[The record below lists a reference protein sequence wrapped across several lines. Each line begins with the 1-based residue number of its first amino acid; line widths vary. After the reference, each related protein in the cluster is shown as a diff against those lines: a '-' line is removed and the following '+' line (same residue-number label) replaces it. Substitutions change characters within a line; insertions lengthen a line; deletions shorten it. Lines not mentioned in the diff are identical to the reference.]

1 MFLCVS
7 AARVPFLCTSAS
19 HAHPAKLER
28 QSKYHPYD
36 ALWAQLTDLHGSLGT
51 PAHMAHTLVLGKN
64 TSLVC
69 PLLYVLTYFIRCNE
83 VCGCSLL
90 MRPLCG
96 TSVSLLCS

>member
-1 MFLCVS
+1 M
-7 AARVPFLCTSAS
+7 PY
-19 HAHPAKLER
+19 PAKLER

-83 VCGCSLL
+83 VRMWGCLCRCDWCGVPLALVHLFLSLL
-90 MRPLCG
+90 MCG
-96 TSVSLLCS
+96 SCSRWH